1 MGNTSFSLFYRTI
14 TNVEEHIKNA
24 LISETS
30 SDSVYKNIK
39 IDADSIEI
47 KRLLDHELL
56 KSASF
61 FQDSNVSLMKN
72 LHKILQKI

>member
-1 MGNTSFSLFYRTI
+1 MFFIRRTI

-24 LISETS
+24 LISEIS

-39 IDADSIEI
+39 IDPDSIEI

-61 FQDSNVSLMKN
+61 FQESVSFASYIFL
-72 LHKILQKI
+72 